1 MYIGNLVLLILNL
14 PLIPY
19 IAKILSVPRT
29 YLIPFILFFT
39 LMGAYIGQNN
49 ATELLLLVAMGLV
62 ATILRFAD
70 YPLAPL
76 LIGFILG
83 PMLEDNFARSMQLY
97 DGIGF
102 IAQRPMTMG
111 LLALAVFLIVLP
123 SLRAR
128 RAAIRASGTA
138 DGD

>member
-1 MYIGNLVLLILNL
+1 M
-14 PLIPY
+14 
-19 IAKILSVPRT
+19 
-29 YLIPFILFFT
+29 
-39 LMGAYIGQNN
+39 
-49 ATELLLLVAMGLV
+49 AMGVV
-62 ATILRFAD
+62 ATILRFAA

-76 LIGFILG
+76 LIGFTLG

-111 LLALAVFLIVLP
+111 LLAIAVFLMILP
-123 SLRAR
+123 SLRAKLAAL
-128 RAAIRASGTA
+128 RAAGIA